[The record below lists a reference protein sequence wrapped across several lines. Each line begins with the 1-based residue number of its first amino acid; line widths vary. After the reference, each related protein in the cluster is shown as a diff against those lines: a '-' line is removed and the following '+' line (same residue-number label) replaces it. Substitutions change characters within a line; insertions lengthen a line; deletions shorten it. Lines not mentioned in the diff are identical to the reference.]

1 MLAKSILTERQKFFL
16 TLLTCTTELATQICL
31 INTDVFGIEEFEKR
45 KRKWLYIRDPCT
57 WRLSLSKFSPIRHI
71 THVHLLLMN
80 TYTCTD
86 HSILLLVFH
95 RDEQPLF
102 EQHINNTVLHYHN
115 YYQLLITHK
124 FTYLINFCNWIW
136 VFIPVSLLN
145 KP

>member
-1 MLAKSILTERQKFFL
+1 MLAKPILTERQKFFL

-57 WRLSLSKFSPIRHI
+57 WRLSLSKFSPIQHI
-71 THVHLLLMN
+71 THVHLLLIK
-80 TYTCTD
+80 TYTWID
-86 HSILLLVFH
+86 RSILLLVFH
-95 RDEQPLF
+95 GEQSLYV
-102 EQHINNTVLHYHN
+102 QYINNTVLHYHN